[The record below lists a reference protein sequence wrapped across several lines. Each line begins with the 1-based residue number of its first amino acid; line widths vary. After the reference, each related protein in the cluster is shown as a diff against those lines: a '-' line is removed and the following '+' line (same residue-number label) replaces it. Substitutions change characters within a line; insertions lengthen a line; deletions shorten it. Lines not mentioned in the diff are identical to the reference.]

1 MAKRTKTG
9 RKATTARRITEAP
22 SFGGIFTPYRAGVRI
37 MTQRQRNASIAQAMR
52 AMAERESQRRREEKA
67 LAAARTKAAIRRLR
81 ALARQ
86 PGAPL
91 APPPEEDELAGLMGG
106 LQVDPRVDEL
116 ADLMQRNLQ
125 ISRVQASAAA
135 ESALAASSDTEA
147 EAVVTA
153 LLGGPSRG
161 LNFAYSQSG
170 RGRKTHRKRR
180 HH

>member
-1 MAKRTKTG
+1 MAKRSKTG
-9 RKATTARRITEAP
+9 RKAKTARRITEAP

-37 MTQRQRNASIAQAMR
+37 MTQRQRDASIAQAMR

-67 LAAARTKAAIRRLR
+67 QAAARAKAAIRYLR
-81 ALARQ
+81 AMARQ
-86 PGAPL
+86 PAAPL
-91 APPPEEDELAGLMGG
+91 APPPEEDVLAGLMGG
-106 LQVDPRVDEL
+106 VQVDPSVDEL
-116 ADLMQRNLQ
+116 VALMQRNLQ
-125 ISRVQASAAA
+125 ISPAQASAAA
-135 ESALAASSDTEA
+135 ASALAAPTDAEA

-153 LLGGPSRG
+153 LMGGPSRG